1 MYCRS
6 EGLCE
11 VTPGGVKQLVCHAF
25 PTRTSTTKTQ
35 RPDNIQ
41 KGMYQ
46 HPQIDH
52 RLQTL
57 SLPEKQWKKEETVVI
72 SASSSSRVLQQSKE
86 AAAQKQMFWSR
97 RHEETRSKTSKLISS
112 CLLRFVPNKLWKHN
126 PNTVY
131 MLFSKS
137 VLNSY
142 CVPWLLC
149 VIHWE
154 SKDQGE
160 LCVHIVYFYKAQYEN
175 RSK

>member
-1 MYCRS
+1 MHSQLAPQPLRLK
-6 EGLCE
+6 GLITYRRE
-11 VTPGGVKQLVCHAF
+11 RISIP
-25 PTRTSTTKTQ
+25 RSTTDSKHSAYRRSSGRKKKQ
-35 RPDNIQ
+35 CSFL
-41 KGMYQ
+41 
-46 HPQIDH
+46 HPAHQEY
-52 RLQTL
+52 
-57 SLPEKQWKKEETVVI
+57 SK
-72 SASSSSRVLQQSKE
+72 QSKE

-97 RHEETRSKTSKLISS
+97 QHEETSSKTSKLISS

-154 SKDQGE
+154 SKDQWE
-160 LCVHIVYFYKAQYEN
+160 LCVRMVYFYKAQYEN
-175 RSK
+175 CSKWGL